1 MGRHTALPTAPV
13 APEPAPS
20 GHGVTRT
27 QVRHV
32 ALAMVTF
39 ALLVLA
45 MIASYA
51 GAFAKPT
58 LHHLEVAVAGP
69 TQLVDAVDNRAELD
83 ITRVD
88 DDAAARAA
96 VLERRTDAALVVQP
110 AGRLD
115 IYVAGGGGHSVAA
128 AAEAVGRAVAGEAGL
143 TPAVTDI
150 APTSAGNPSGTVE
163 FYAIIF
169 VSLGASIGAAAFG
182 FLVGAVRR
190 PWTLALRTVTLV
202 TYAALLAGVVTVYVD
217 AGIDALSAHPWQIFG
232 ALWLYAMAVG
242 GAVTGVSAAFGTVA
256 ALAVTAFL
264 VIVGNAAAAGP
275 VGLPLLS
282 GFYTAF
288 NGIVPQGSGVAL
300 LRSIEYFGGH
310 GALTPVVTL
319 AIWAVTGAA
328 LAALATTVRM
338 PAARRLWQRVTVHR

>member
-1 MGRHTALPTAPV
+1 MGRHTAASAAPTATE
-13 APEPAPS
+13 AAD
-20 GHGVTRT
+20 GLGVTRA
-27 QVRHV
+27 QVRYV

-69 TQLVDAVDNRAELD
+69 TQLVDALDTRAELD

-88 DDAAARAA
+88 DDAAARTA

-128 AAEAVGRAVAGEAGL
+128 AAETVGRAVAGESGL

-150 APTSAGNPSGTVE
+150 APTAAGNPSGTVE

-182 FLVGAVRR
+182 YLVGAVRR
-190 PWTLALRTVTLV
+190 PWTLALRTLTLSI
-202 TYAALLAGVVTVYVD
+202 YATLLAGVVTLYVGT
-217 AGIDALSAHPWQIFG
+217 GIDALTTHPWQVFG

-242 GAVTGVSAAFGTVA
+242 GAITGVSAAFGTVA
-256 ALAVTAFL
+256 ALGVTAFL

-275 VGLPLLS
+275 VGLPLMS
-282 GFYTAF
+282 GFYTVF
-288 NGIVPQGSGVAL
+288 NRVVPQGAGVSL

-310 GALTPVVTL
+310 GAATPIATL
-319 AIWAVTGAA
+319 LIWAAMGAA

-338 PAARRLWQRVTVHR
+338 AAAQRLWQRVRVHH